1 MITFIIFIALF
12 TVIYGRLFCGWVCPQ
27 TVFMEMVFRKIEW
40 WIEGSPNQQKKN
52 RSEEHT
58 SELQSQSN
66 IVCRLLLEKKN
77 KIVSTSLILLIL
89 LPTPRVHA
97 RLARRV
103 RLIALSRPFPHVG
116 LIIVNSPDTLTTPH
130 EAVLCI

>member
-77 KIVSTSLILLIL
+77 KIVSTSLWSFVPQMQLTELDYRWARLWHSRMMRRLGRYSIIADSDLWSV
-89 LPTPRVHA
+89 VHA
-97 RLARRV
+97 
-103 RLIALSRPFPHVG
+103 LSSAV
-116 LIIVNSPDTLTTPH
+116 SP
-130 EAVLCI
+130 